1 VKTIVAKSNHLE
13 HLSVLQKITFSQN
26 HSTQHPPPCHQEN
39 NPLIKDLQP
48 LFTAVWQMKLQ
59 GFKMKIMIPVMMG
72 RRKKLPSQWQGFLK
86 EGQQLQL
93 QEFWA
98 KSWWLTKKAPP
109 SAAASTPTTARAT
122 ASPGSVSRARAFQ
135 SPPVMTA
142 RSTNSIQASQGIS
155 IANHASPPAVAH
167 MSVAAPQAMQPS
179 LPIQEAG
186 QRQSPPAHSVAAIP
200 VQGDHLDD
208 ASSLSATENG
218 NHKAMRMLHQ
228 YFVSLA
234 ASGTVRSLV
243 EERDLITDKL
253 GIIFSK
259 VKFINADLDLSFE
272 GDIAKVLYK
281 EMKIPEA
288 YKSIWWE
295 QMKGHVRKKMD
306 EKRSNCGAAIKKSI
320 ISKCFLFIA
329 LFLIKFSELT
339 IFQFFH
345 SQVY

>member
-1 VKTIVAKSNHLE
+1 MRSSRALVKAAKNHFFTSTFNTTPTTMPPRKQPSKKRTATPLQSSKADETPRILDEDFDTSDDEEEEEASQAVARIAQGRPATTASRI
-13 HLSVLQKITFSQN
+13 LQQ
-26 HSTQHPPPCHQEN
+26 
-39 NPLIKDLQP
+39 
-48 LFTAVWQMKLQ
+48 
-59 GFKMKIMIPVMMG
+59 VMVANQ
-72 RRKKLPSQWQGFLK
+72 KN
-86 EGQQLQL
+86 
-93 QEFWA
+93 
-98 KSWWLTKKAPP
+98 PP
-109 SAAASTPTTARAT
+109 SAAASIPTRAATT
-122 ASPGSVSRARAFQ
+122 ASPGSVSRARALQ

-142 RSTNSIQASQGIS
+142 TPTNSTQASQGIS
-155 IANHASPPAVAH
+155 HANHVSPPAVAH
-167 MSVAAPQAMQPS
+167 MPVAATQAMQPS

-320 ISKCFLFIA
+320 MSKCFLFID
-329 LFLIKFSELT
+329 LFVIKFSELT

>member
-1 VKTIVAKSNHLE
+1 MPSRKQPSNKRSATSLHSSVTDETPRIQDEDFDTSDDEEEEEASQSVAR
-13 HLSVLQKITFSQN
+13 ISQGRPAT
-26 HSTQHPPPCHQEN
+26 SASRILGQ
-39 NPLIKDLQP
+39 
-48 LFTAVWQMKLQ
+48 
-59 GFKMKIMIPVMMG
+59 VMVAN
-72 RRKKLPSQWQGFLK
+72 Q
-86 EGQQLQL
+86 
-93 QEFWA
+93 
-98 KSWWLTKKAPP
+98 KAPP

-179 LPIQEAG
+179 LFIQDAG

-218 NHKAMRMLHQ
+218 NHKAMRMIHQ

-253 GIIFSK
+253 GIIFIE

-272 GDIAKVLYK
+272 GDIARVLYK

-320 ISKCFLFIA
+320 ISKCFFFIA
-329 LFLIKFSELT
+329 LFLIKFYELT